1 MNVKRKGVRDSLKTK
16 ENSWSEWEV
25 VKREERIKEQGME
38 RKTEESIKE
47 QGMKRKNKR
56 ARNWEKS

>member
-38 RKTEESIKE
+38 RK
-47 QGMKRKNKR
+47 NKR